1 MNDKEELFE
10 KITEW
15 LFENT
20 IEYEIEHW
28 GGAQEEGVKFWKF
41 KSIDDMIDDLRNFL
55 NKN

>member
-20 IEYEIEHW
+20 TEYETEYW
-28 GGAQEEGVKFWKF
+28 GGSIEEGVKFYNF
-41 KSIDDMIDDLRNFL
+41 KSQDDMIDDLRKFL
-55 NKN
+55 NMN